1 VKIICL
7 VGQCYSGKSHF
18 IEHHL
23 KRMFPCSVIHLG
35 DYFRQQ
41 KFDGVRVSPEV
52 LANTI
57 NHLLEV
63 EHFENTVILDNAFK
77 DVEQAEAVLKRL
89 NNYDVSVMWM
99 HDKRQYVDFKKR
111 GREDDT
117 NIKQKRRLWQ
127 DNASALGQYLL
138 DKGVDVIR
146 VYNTDEG
153 YVLK

>member
-1 VKIICL
+1 
-7 VGQCYSGKSHF
+7 
-18 IEHHL
+18 
-23 KRMFPCSVIHLG
+23 MFPCSVIHLG

-41 KFDGVRVSPEV
+41 KFDGVRVSPKV

-57 NHLLEV
+57 NHLLET
-63 EHFENTVILDNAFK
+63 EHFEDTVILDNAFK

-89 NNYDVSVMWM
+89 NNYDVYVMWM

-127 DNASALGQYLL
+127 DNASALGQWLL